1 MLKKNNNT
9 NLFNAPWFKSSLIL
23 LVVCALVG
31 FLVSL
36 LPYNE
41 VLNKNWV
48 DVHIRNSGI
57 TGMVVFLLIGAGAT
71 AVGAPRQMVAFL
83 GGYAF
88 GFAIGCLLST
98 LATTISC
105 LLSFGFSR
113 LFGRRLIQHRF
124 ARRIQRINRFLRED
138 PLTKT
143 IVIRLLPVGNN
154 LVTNLIAGVTQV
166 KTLPFVLG
174 SFIGYLPQMAIFAL
188 MGKGIVVMSVWK
200 IVLSAVLFVISAALS
215 LRLYKQ
221 YKAAR
226 LLDDESV
233 ENVAKSSV

>member
-1 MLKKNNNT
+1 MSTKISNT
-9 NLFNAPWFKSSLIL
+9 RLFAAPWFKSSLIL
-23 LVVCALVG
+23 LLVCAVVG

-57 TGMVVFLLIGAGAT
+57 TGMVIFLLIGAGAT
-71 AVGAPRQMVAFL
+71 ALGAPRQMVAFL

-88 GFAIGCLLST
+88 GFIAGCLLAT
-98 LATTISC
+98 LATAISC
-105 LLSFGFSR
+105 LVTFSFSR
-113 LFGRRLIQHRF
+113 QLGRRFIQQRF
-124 ARRIQRINRFLRED
+124 ARRIQRIDRFLHHD

-154 LVTNLIAGVTQV
+154 LVTNLIAGVTHV
-166 KTLPFVLG
+166 RTAPFVIG

-188 MGKGIVVMSVWK
+188 MGKGIVVLSAWK
-200 IVLSAVLFVISAALS
+200 IILSVVLFIISAVLS

-233 ENVAKSSV
+233 ESVADSSV

>member
-1 MLKKNNNT
+1 MSTKT
-9 NLFNAPWFKSSLIL
+9 TSTGLFAAPWFKSSLIL

-48 DVHIRNSGI
+48 DVHIRDSGM
-57 TGMVVFLLIGAGAT
+57 TGMLVFLVIGAT
-71 AVGAPRQMVAFL
+71 ATALGAPRQMIAFL

-88 GFAIGCLLST
+88 GFALGCLLST
-98 LATTISC
+98 LATALSC
-105 LLSFGFSR
+105 FFSFYFSR
-113 LFGRRLIQHRF
+113 LLAKRFIQKRF
-124 ARRIQRINRFLRED
+124 AHKIKRIDQFLHKD

-154 LVTNLIAGVTQV
+154 LVTNLIAGVTHV
-166 KTLPFVLG
+166 RASRFVFG
-174 SFIGYLPQMAIFAL
+174 SFIGYIPQMAIFAL
-188 MGKGIVVMSVWK
+188 MGKGIVVLSAWK
-200 IVLSAVLFVISAALS
+200 IALSVVLLIISGALS

-226 LLDDESV
+226 LLDDESADV
-233 ENVAKSSV
+233 IGNTPV

>member
-1 MLKKNNNT
+1 MLTKANNT
-9 NLFNAPWFKSSLIL
+9 RLFTAPWFKSSLIL
-23 LVVCALVG
+23 LFFCAVVG

-48 DVHIRNSGI
+48 DVHIRNSGV
-57 TGMVVFLLIGAGAT
+57 TGMLIFLLIGAVAT
-71 AVGAPRQMVAFL
+71 MLGAPRQMVAFL

-88 GFAIGCLLST
+88 GFALGCLLST
-98 LATTISC
+98 LASAISC
-105 LLSFGFSR
+105 FLSFSFSR
-113 LFGRRLIQHRF
+113 QIGRRYIQHRF
-124 ARRIQRINRFLRED
+124 AHRIERINRFLHKD

-154 LVTNLIAGVTQV
+154 LITNLIAGVTHV
-166 KTLPFVLG
+166 KTAPFIIG

-188 MGKGIVVMSVWK
+188 MGKGIVVLSAWK
-200 IVLSAVLFVISAALS
+200 IILSIILFVISAALS

-226 LLDDESV
+226 LLDEEADETAANPS
-233 ENVAKSSV
+233 A